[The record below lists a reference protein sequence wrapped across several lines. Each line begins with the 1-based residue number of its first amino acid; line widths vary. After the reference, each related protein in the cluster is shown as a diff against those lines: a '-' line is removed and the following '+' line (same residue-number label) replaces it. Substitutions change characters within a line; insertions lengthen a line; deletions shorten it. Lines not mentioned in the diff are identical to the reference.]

1 MGDWIGLSL
10 IILILAGGLFGL
22 AHLGT
27 PPKSITPEE
36 FERRVQ
42 QGHGT
47 MSARVSGMMYAL
59 QKLMQ
64 PKAAEAVEVMKDMR
78 AGYYDDQEQPDGSDQ
93 PAQTKSHQDP
103 PEEIT
108 GYIRKVK

>member
-1 MGDWIGLSL
+1 MGDWIGLGL
-10 IILILAGGLFGL
+10 IVLILVGGIFGL

-47 MSARVSGMMYAL
+47 MSAGVSGMMYAL

-78 AGYYDDQEQPDGSDQ
+78 AGYYDDQEEPHGGAGDDSAETNSTLSESSD
-93 PAQTKSHQDP
+93 TKEDNA
-103 PEEIT
+103 
-108 GYIRKVK
+108 

>member
-1 MGDWIGLSL
+1 MGDWIGLGL
-10 IILILAGGLFGL
+10 IVLILAGGIFGL

-27 PPKSITPEE
+27 TPKPITSEE

-47 MSARVSGMMYAL
+47 MSAGMSGMMYAL

-64 PKAAEAVEVMKDMR
+64 PKAAEAVEVVKDLR

-93 PAQTKSHQDP
+93 PGSN
-103 PEEIT
+103 EEPSRPT
-108 GYIRKVK
+108 